1 MGRAGYDQTLLDGK
15 DSAAAEILDLEEVKK
30 AVDAVRLHY
39 ISPGGTMIFTI
50 HQDNAVVKAAAA
62 EEAKLIKNK
71 KSRGIL
77 VSTFAYSLVPL
88 ESI

>member
-30 AVDAVRLHY
+30 AVDAVRLQC
-39 ISPGGTMIFTI
+39 ISPGWTLMLTI
-50 HQDNAVVKAAAA
+50 HQDNAVVEAAAA
-62 EEAKLIKNK
+62 EEAKRIKNK

-77 VSTFAYSLVPL
+77 VSPSTLLSVFA
-88 ESI
+88 